1 MYISPQNAKNSTTF
15 TRKVVLFLFD
25 REIAP
30 TGALQE
36 NYPIELPPRDEPP
49 VADDPVDREMFNV
62 RHHSGVALTGFSVAN
77 GTTADAAARTTP

>member
-1 MYISPQNAKNSTTF
+1 MYIPPQNAKNSTTF
-15 TRKVVLFLFD
+15 TRKVVLFL
-25 REIAP
+25 
-30 TGALQE
+30 QE

-49 VADDPVDREMFNV
+49 VVDDPVDREMFNV

>member
-1 MYISPQNAKNSTTF
+1 MYIPPQNAKNSTTF

-25 REIAP
+25 RESAM
-30 TGALQE
+30 QE
-36 NYPIELPPRDEPP
+36 NYPIELPPRDDTP
-49 VADDPVDREMFNV
+49 VVDDPVDREMFNV